1 VERPRPISA
10 HRRAGGP
17 TYRALRLLVVISM
30 VAGLVAEGVTPAS
43 ASTPALWSQVTGAG
57 GPSALSGASMAYDP
71 GTSQTIMFGGNA
83 NGTAQAGT
91 WNWNGSTWTA
101 LTP

>member
-1 VERPRPISA
+1 
-10 HRRAGGP
+10 
-17 TYRALRLLVVISM
+17 
-30 VAGLVAEGVTPAS
+30 
-43 ASTPALWSQVTGAG
+43 
-57 GPSALSGASMAYDP
+57 MAYDP